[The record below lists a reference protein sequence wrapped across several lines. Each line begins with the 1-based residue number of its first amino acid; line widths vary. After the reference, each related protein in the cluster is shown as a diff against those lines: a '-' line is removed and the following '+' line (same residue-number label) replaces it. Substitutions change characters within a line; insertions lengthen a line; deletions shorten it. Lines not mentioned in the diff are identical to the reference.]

1 MVEVLERVVSG
12 AEEVFEEVRRD
23 MRVEPEETCLTVV
36 DKVGPAL
43 FDTRERGTD
52 VGRKDEVTGCG
63 RGEAGLRRE

>member
-1 MVEVLERVVSG
+1 MSR
-12 AEEVFEEVRRD
+12 AEEVFEEIRRD
-23 MRVEPEETCLTVV
+23 LRVEPEETYLAVV
-36 DKVGPAL
+36 DKVGSAL